1 MTATARQPVGQA
13 GARWVI
19 LLRPRWLAW
28 HAFAVLAT
36 LGMLYLGDWQLHRA
50 ESGNEL
56 SWAYTFEWP
65 LFAVFGVYFWIK
77 TLRDELRQQAAA
89 AAGPAA
95 ATGVP
100 AADAIAEASPGG
112 TASALPAAAV
122 EAAGA
127 IETGRAAPATRR
139 HAESW
144 DATNWNATSWAA
156 TSPASPSQDADADG
170 DGAPATVSLATPAD
184 GEAYLARLRAE
195 VQWHGRWR
203 GWR

>member
-1 MTATARQPVGQA
+1 VTATARQPVGQA

-36 LGMLYLGDWQLHRA
+36 LGMLCLGDWQLHRA

-65 LFAVFGVYFWIK
+65 LFAAFGVYFWIRS
-77 TLRDELRQQAAA
+77 LRDELRQQAAA
-89 AAGPAA
+89 AADSAATGPAA
-95 ATGVP
+95 ADSA
-100 AADAIAEASPGG
+100 AAD
-112 TASALPAAAV
+112 SAAAGSARAV

-127 IETGRAAPATRR
+127 IETGRAAPAARSQ
-139 HAESW
+139 AESW
-144 DATNWNATSWAA
+144 DATSWNATSWAA
-156 TSPASPSQDADADG
+156 TSRAGARQAARADG
-170 DGAPATVSLATPAD
+170 VGAPADVSRATPAD
-184 GEAYLARLRAE
+184 GEAYVARLRTE
-195 VQWHGRWR
+195 VQRHGRRR